1 MGEKATAT
9 GVATGTDGRL
19 SPSSGGVSRAQADHR
34 RRLAVVIACSILAA
48 ASLIALVM
56 VGLPDTVGSK
66 AWNYT
71 FDRLSRHAVAIVVV
85 AVAVG
90 VSTVLFQ
97 TVTGNR
103 ILTPALMGFDS
114 LYLLIQTM
122 LIYFMVPRDAAI
134 IGGLASGG
142 LTGFLSQTAIMV
154 VASTALYL
162 WLLGGRRT
170 DIHLLL
176 LVGVVFGVFFRS
188 ISSFFQRL
196 LDPAAYLQLQDV
208 MFASFRGV
216 QLDVLIGCGVI
227 VVLGLVVVA
236 LLGRRLDV
244 MLLGR
249 DPAIALGVNHRQ
261 VTIIILV
268 VVSFLVSA
276 STALIGPV
284 MFFGLIVANA
294 AYALLGTTLHRFTLP
309 VASLLGVIALAGGE
323 MVLGTLGVESA
334 LSIVIEF
341 VGGLLFLFL
350 LLSNRAR

>member
-1 MGEKATAT
+1 MPESAVL
-9 GVATGTDGRL
+9 VAPPERL
-19 SPSSGGVSRAQADHR
+19 TRNRTRSESDR
-34 RRLAVVIACSILAA
+34 RRRWIVIIVCVAA
-48 ASLIALVM
+48 AVASLVALVM
-56 VGLPDTVGSK
+56 TGLPGTVGSK
-66 AWNYT
+66 AWTYSL
-71 FDRLSRHAVAIVVV
+71 DRLSRHAVAIILVS
-85 AVAVG
+85 VAVG

-122 LIYFMVPRDAAI
+122 LVFFMVPRDSAI
-134 IGGLASGG
+134 AGGLLSGG
-142 LTGFLSQTAIMV
+142 LSGFLGQTAIMV
-154 VASTALYL
+154 IASTSLYL

-196 LDPAAYLQLQDV
+196 LDPAAYLQVQDA

-216 QLDVLIGCGVI
+216 QLDVLIACGVI
-227 VVLGLVVVA
+227 VVGGLVVAA

-249 DPAIALGVNHRQ
+249 DPAIALGVNHRR
-261 VTIIILV
+261 VTIMVLV
-268 VVSFLVSA
+268 VVAFLVSA

-294 AYALLGTTLHRFTLP
+294 AYALLGTNLHRFTLP

-323 MVLGTLGVESA
+323 MVLGLLGVESA

-350 LLSNRAR
+350 LLTNRAR

>member
-1 MGEKATAT
+1 MAETAT
-9 GVATGTDGRL
+9 VVAQPKPV
-19 SPSSGGVSRAQADHR
+19 SESSSRAAADR
-34 RRLAVVIACSILAA
+34 RRRWAVVIASAILAA
-48 ASLIALVM
+48 VSLIALVM
-56 VGLPDTVGSK
+56 TGLPDNFGSK
-66 AWNYT
+66 AWDYS
-71 FDRLSRHAVAIVVV
+71 FDRLSRHAVAIIVV

-122 LIYFMVPRDAAI
+122 LIFFMVPRDAAI
-134 IGGLASGG
+134 IGGLTSGG
-142 LTGFLSQTAIMV
+142 LSGFLSQTAIMV
-154 VASTALYL
+154 IASTALYL

-227 VVLGLVVVA
+227 VILGLVVVA
-236 LLGRRLDV
+236 MLGRRLDV

-249 DPAIALGVNHRQ
+249 DPAVALGVNHRR
-261 VTIIILV
+261 VTIIVLV

-309 VASLLGVIALAGGE
+309 VACLLGVIALAGGE
-323 MVLGTLGVESA
+323 IVLGALGIESA
-334 LSIVIEF
+334 LSIIIEF

>member
-1 MGEKATAT
+1 MVDTPTAERLPQQLRR
-9 GVATGTDGRL
+9 GRTRTE
-19 SPSSGGVSRAQADHR
+19 SDR
-34 RRLAVVIACSILAA
+34 RRRWLVTLVCAAVAVGALAA
-48 ASLIALVM
+48 LVLT
-56 VGLPDTVGSK
+56 GLPETVGSR
-66 AWNYT
+66 AWHYSL
-71 FDRLSRHAVAIVVV
+71 DRLSRHAVAIVLV

-114 LYLLIQTM
+114 LYLLVQTM
-122 LIYFMVPRDAAI
+122 LVFFVVPRPEALA
-134 IGGLASGG
+134 GGLISGG
-142 LTGFLSQTAIMV
+142 LSGFLGQTAIMV

-196 LDPAAYLQLQDV
+196 LDPAAYLRVQDA

-216 QLDVLIGCGVI
+216 QPDVLVACGLI
-227 VVLGLVVVA
+227 VAACLGVVV

-249 DPAIALGVNHRQ
+249 DPAVALGVNHRR
-261 VTIIILV
+261 VTIVVLV

-309 VASLLGVIALAGGE
+309 VASLLGVVALAGGE
-323 MVLGTLGVESA
+323 LVLGALGVESA

-350 LLSNRAR
+350 LLTNRAR

>member
-1 MGEKATAT
+1 MADAAVITVPPEK
-9 GVATGTDGRL
+9 L
-19 SPSSGGVSRAQADHR
+19 SHR
-34 RRLAVVIACSILAA
+34 RARSDADRRRRWAVTLVCATVAVV
-48 ASLIALVM
+48 ALVAL
-56 VGLPDTVGSK
+56 VVTGLPETVGSK
-66 AWNYT
+66 AWTYSLG
-71 FDRLSRHAVAIVVV
+71 RLSRHAVAIVLVS
-85 AVAVG
+85 VAVG

-122 LIYFMVPRDAAI
+122 LVFFMVPRPDAIA
-134 IGGLASGG
+134 GGLISGG
-142 LTGFLSQTAIMV
+142 LSGFLAQTTLMV

-196 LDPAAYLQLQDV
+196 LDPAAYLQVQDA

-216 QLDVLIGCGVI
+216 QLDVLVACGLI
-227 VVLGLVVVA
+227 VVVGLGVVV

-249 DPAIALGVNHRQ
+249 DPAIALGVNHRR
-261 VTIIILV
+261 VTIIVLV

-309 VASLLGVIALAGGE
+309 VASLLGVVALAGGE
-323 MVLGTLGVESA
+323 MVLRALGVESA

-350 LLSNRAR
+350 LLTNRAR

>member
-1 MGEKATAT
+1 MPEAAILVAPPESLSRGRTRVEADRRRRWLVVLVCAAVA
-9 GVATGTDGRL
+9 VAT
-19 SPSSGGVSRAQADHR
+19 
-34 RRLAVVIACSILAA
+34 IA
-48 ASLIALVM
+48 ALVLS
-56 VGLPDTVGSK
+56 GLPATVGSK
-66 AWNYT
+66 AWNYSL
-71 FDRLSRHAVAIVVV
+71 DRLTRHAVAIVLVS
-85 AVAVG
+85 VAVG

-122 LIYFMVPRDAAI
+122 LVFFMIPRDAAV
-134 IGGLASGG
+134 IGGLTSGG
-142 LTGFLSQTAIMV
+142 LAGFLGQTAIMV
-154 VASTALYL
+154 VASTSLYL
-162 WLLGGRRT
+162 WLLGGRKT

-188 ISSFFQRL
+188 ASTFFQRL
-196 LDPAAYLQLQDV
+196 LDPAAYLQVQDA

-216 QLDVLIGCGVI
+216 QLDVLAACGAIVVAGVI
-227 VVLGLVVVA
+227 VVAV
-236 LLGRRLDV
+236 LGRRLDV

-249 DPAIALGVNHRQ
+249 DPAVALGVNHRR
-261 VTIIILV
+261 VTIVVLV

-294 AYALLGTTLHRFTLP
+294 AYALLGTTLHRYTLP

-323 MVLGTLGVESA
+323 MALGALGVESA

-341 VGGLLFLFL
+341 AGGLLFLFL
-350 LLSNRAR
+350 LLTNRAR

>member
-1 MGEKATAT
+1 MPETAIL
-9 GVATGTDGRL
+9 VAPPESLSRGRT
-19 SPSSGGVSRAQADHR
+19 RAEADHR
-34 RRLAVVIACSILAA
+34 RRWIVTLVCIAGAVAA
-48 ASLIALVM
+48 VAALVLS
-56 VGLPDTVGSK
+56 GLPDTVGSR
-66 AWNYT
+66 AWTYSL
-71 FDRLSRHAVAIVVV
+71 DRLSRHAVAIVLVS
-85 AVAVG
+85 VAVG

-122 LIYFMVPRDAAI
+122 LVFFMVPRDAAV
-134 IGGLASGG
+134 IGGLSSGG
-142 LTGFLSQTAIMV
+142 LSGFLGQTAIMV
-154 VASTALYL
+154 IASTSLYL

-188 ISSFFQRL
+188 ASTFFQRL
-196 LDPAAYLQLQDV
+196 LDPAAYLQVQDA

-216 QLDVLIGCGVI
+216 QLDVLVACAII
-227 VVLGLVVVA
+227 VAAGLVVVA
-236 LLGRRLDV
+236 VLGRRLDV

-249 DPAIALGVNHRQ
+249 DPAVALGVNHRR
-261 VTIIILV
+261 VTIVVLV

-323 MVLGTLGVESA
+323 LVLGTLGVESA

-341 VGGLLFLFL
+341 AGGLLFLFL
-350 LLSNRAR
+350 LLTNRAR

>member
-1 MGEKATAT
+1 MPETDVLIAPAA
-9 GVATGTDGRL
+9 GVPGGRT
-19 SPSSGGVSRAQADHR
+19 RADADHR
-34 RRLAVVIACSILAA
+34 RRWIVTLVCFAVAVAAIA
-48 ASLIALVM
+48 ALVLS
-56 VGLPDTVGSK
+56 GLPGTVGSK
-66 AWNYT
+66 AWTYSL
-71 FDRLSRHAVAIVVV
+71 DRLSRHAVAIVLVS
-85 AVAVG
+85 VAVG
-90 VSTVLFQ
+90 ASSVLFQ

-122 LIYFMVPRDAAI
+122 LVFFLVPRDAAVA
-134 IGGLASGG
+134 GGLLSGG
-142 LTGFLSQTAIMV
+142 LSGFLGQTAIMV

-162 WLLGGRRT
+162 WLLGGRKS

-188 ISSFFQRL
+188 ASTFFQRL
-196 LDPAAYLQLQDV
+196 LDPAAYLQVQDA

-216 QLDVLIGCGVI
+216 QLDVLLACGLI
-227 VVLGLVVVA
+227 VVAGLVVVA
-236 LLGRRLDV
+236 ILGRRLDV

-249 DPAIALGVNHRQ
+249 DPAIALGVNHRR
-261 VTIIILV
+261 VTIVVLV

-323 MVLGTLGVESA
+323 MILGTLGVESA

-341 VGGLLFLFL
+341 AGGLLFLFL
-350 LLSNRAR
+350 LLTNRAR

>member
-1 MGEKATAT
+1 MPENAIL
-9 GVATGTDGRL
+9 VAPPNSLSRGRT
-19 SPSSGGVSRAQADHR
+19 RAEADHR
-34 RRLAVVIACSILAA
+34 RRWIVTLVCAALAVV
-48 ASLIALVM
+48 ALVAL
-56 VGLPDTVGSK
+56 VLSGLPGTVGSK
-66 AWNYT
+66 AWNYSL
-71 FDRLSRHAVAIVVV
+71 DRLTRHAVAIVLVS
-85 AVAVG
+85 VAVG

-122 LIYFMVPRDAAI
+122 LVFFMIPRDAAV
-134 IGGLASGG
+134 IGGLTSGG
-142 LTGFLSQTAIMV
+142 LAGFLGQTAIMV
-154 VASTALYL
+154 VASTSLYL
-162 WLLGGRRT
+162 WLLGGRKT

-188 ISSFFQRL
+188 ASTFFQRL
-196 LDPAAYLQLQDV
+196 LDPAAYLQVQDA

-216 QLDVLIGCGVI
+216 QLDVLAACGAIVVAGVI
-227 VVLGLVVVA
+227 VVAV
-236 LLGRRLDV
+236 LGRRLDV

-249 DPAIALGVNHRQ
+249 DPAVALGVNHRR
-261 VTIIILV
+261 VTIVVLV

-294 AYALLGTTLHRFTLP
+294 AYALLGTTLHRYTLP

-323 MVLGTLGVESA
+323 MALGALGVESA

-341 VGGLLFLFL
+341 AGGLLFLFL
-350 LLSNRAR
+350 LLTNRAR

>member
-1 MGEKATAT
+1 MPETAIL
-9 GVATGTDGRL
+9 VAPPESLTRGRT
-19 SPSSGGVSRAQADHR
+19 RAEADHR
-34 RRLAVVIACSILAA
+34 RRWIVTLVCAVAAVAALAA
-48 ASLIALVM
+48 LVLS
-56 VGLPDTVGSK
+56 GLPDTVGSR
-66 AWNYT
+66 AWSYSL
-71 FDRLSRHAVAIVVV
+71 DRLSRHAVAIVLVS
-85 AVAVG
+85 VAVG
-90 VSTVLFQ
+90 VSTVIFQ

-114 LYLLIQTM
+114 LYLLIQT
-122 LIYFMVPRDAAI
+122 LLVFFMIPRDAAV
-134 IGGLASGG
+134 IGGLTSGG
-142 LTGFLSQTAIMV
+142 LSGFLGQTAIMV
-154 VASTALYL
+154 VASTSLYL

-188 ISSFFQRL
+188 ASSFFQRL
-196 LDPAAYLQLQDV
+196 LDPAAYLQVQDA

-216 QLDVLIGCGVI
+216 QLDVLVACGVI
-227 VVLGLVVVA
+227 VVGGLVAVA
-236 LLGRRLDV
+236 ILGRRLDV

-249 DPAIALGVNHRQ
+249 DPAVALGVNHRR
-261 VTIIILV
+261 VTIVVLV

-323 MVLGTLGVESA
+323 MVLGALGVESA

-341 VGGLLFLFL
+341 AGGLLFLFL
-350 LLSNRAR
+350 LLTNRAR

>member
-1 MGEKATAT
+1 MPETAIL
-9 GVATGTDGRL
+9 VAPPESLTRGRT
-19 SPSSGGVSRAQADHR
+19 RAEADHR
-34 RRLAVVIACSILAA
+34 RRWIVTLVCAVAAVAALAA
-48 ASLIALVM
+48 LVLS
-56 VGLPDTVGSK
+56 GLPDTVGSR
-66 AWNYT
+66 AWSYSL
-71 FDRLSRHAVAIVVV
+71 DRLSRHAVAIVLVS
-85 AVAVG
+85 VAVG
-90 VSTVLFQ
+90 VSTVIFQ

-122 LIYFMVPRDAAI
+122 LVFFMIPRDAAV
-134 IGGLASGG
+134 IGGLTSGG
-142 LTGFLSQTAIMV
+142 LSGFLGQTAIMV
-154 VASTALYL
+154 VASTSLYL

-188 ISSFFQRL
+188 ASSFFQRL
-196 LDPAAYLQLQDV
+196 LDPAAYLQVQDA

-216 QLDVLIGCGVI
+216 QLDVLVACGVI
-227 VVLGLVVVA
+227 VVGGLVAVA
-236 LLGRRLDV
+236 ILGRRLDV

-249 DPAIALGVNHRQ
+249 DPAVALGVNHRR
-261 VTIIILV
+261 VTIVVLV

-284 MFFGLIVANA
+284 TFFGLIVANA

-323 MVLGTLGVESA
+323 MVLGALGVESA

-341 VGGLLFLFL
+341 AGGLLFLFL
-350 LLSNRAR
+350 LLTNRAR

>member
-1 MGEKATAT
+1 MVDAAVRPAPPE
-9 GVATGTDGRL
+9 RL
-19 SPSSGGVSRAQADHR
+19 PRREARSDADR
-34 RRLAVVIACSILAA
+34 RRRWVVTLVCAAVAVV
-48 ASLIALVM
+48 ALVAL
-56 VGLPDTVGSK
+56 VVTGLPETVGSK
-66 AWNYT
+66 AWTYSLG
-71 FDRLSRHAVAIVVV
+71 RLSRHAAAIVLVS
-85 AVAVG
+85 VAVG

-122 LIYFMVPRDAAI
+122 LVFFMVPRPDAIA
-134 IGGLASGG
+134 GGLISGG
-142 LTGFLSQTAIMV
+142 LSGFLGQTALMV

-196 LDPAAYLQLQDV
+196 LDPAAYLLVQDA

-216 QLDVLIGCGVI
+216 QLDVLVACGLI
-227 VVLGLVVVA
+227 VAVCLGVVA

-249 DPAIALGVNHRQ
+249 DPAVALGVNHRR
-261 VTIIILV
+261 VTIVVLV

-294 AYALLGTTLHRFTLP
+294 AYAVLGTTLHRFTLP

-323 MVLGTLGVESA
+323 MVLRVLGVESA
-334 LSIVIEF
+334 LSIIIEF

-350 LLSNRAR
+350 LLTNRAR

>member
-1 MGEKATAT
+1 MPENAIL
-9 GVATGTDGRL
+9 VAPPESLTRGRT
-19 SPSSGGVSRAQADHR
+19 RAEADHR
-34 RRLAVVIACSILAA
+34 RRWIVTLVCAVAAVAALAA
-48 ASLIALVM
+48 LVLS
-56 VGLPDTVGSK
+56 GLPDTVGSR
-66 AWNYT
+66 AWSYSL
-71 FDRLSRHAVAIVVV
+71 DRLSRHAVAIVLVS
-85 AVAVG
+85 VAVG
-90 VSTVLFQ
+90 VSTVIFQ

-122 LIYFMVPRDAAI
+122 LVFFMIPRDVAV
-134 IGGLASGG
+134 IGGLTSGG
-142 LTGFLSQTAIMV
+142 LSGFLGQTAIMV
-154 VASTALYL
+154 VASTSLYL

-188 ISSFFQRL
+188 ASSFFQRL
-196 LDPAAYLQLQDV
+196 LDPAAYLQVQDA

-216 QLDVLIGCGVI
+216 QLDVLVACGVI
-227 VVLGLVVVA
+227 VVGGLVAVA
-236 LLGRRLDV
+236 ILGRRLDV

-249 DPAIALGVNHRQ
+249 DPAVALGVNHRR
-261 VTIIILV
+261 VTIVVLV

-323 MVLGTLGVESA
+323 MVLGALGVESA

-341 VGGLLFLFL
+341 AGGLLFLFL
-350 LLSNRAR
+350 LLTNRAR